1 MQRRRASAVWKGDLK
16 SGTGAL
22 SSTSGVLEATPYSYR
37 TRFENEQGTNPE
49 ELIGAAHAGCF
60 SMALSG
66 ILAERGLT
74 AEEIR
79 TEATVTLEEVD
90 GKPTVSKVHLS
101 VQGRVPGVDEAG
113 FREAAEAAKAGCP
126 VSRVLNAEI
135 SMEASLQG

>member
-1 MQRRRASAVWKGDLK
+1 MQRKASAVWKGDLK
-16 SGTGAL
+16 SGSGAL
-22 SSTSGVLEATPYSYR
+22 SGASGVLDGTPYSYR
-37 TRFENEQGTNPE
+37 TRFENEKGTNPE
-49 ELIGAAHAGCF
+49 ELIGAAHAGCY

-79 TEATVTLEEVD
+79 TEAAVTLDQVD
-90 GKPTVSKVHLS
+90 GKPTISKIHLT
-101 VQGRVPGVDEAG
+101 VEGRVPGADEAA

-135 SMEASLQG
+135 SMDAKLAG